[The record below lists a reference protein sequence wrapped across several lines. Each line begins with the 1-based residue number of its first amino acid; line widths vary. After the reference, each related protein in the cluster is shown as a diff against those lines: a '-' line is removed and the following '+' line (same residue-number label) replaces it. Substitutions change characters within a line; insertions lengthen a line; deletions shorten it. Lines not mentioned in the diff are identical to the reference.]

1 MVKDYRGKDG
11 ERVVWE
17 FDAPLV
23 SQINDV
29 LGRSRS
35 RKGSGQKSENPGDHR
50 DIKRRAGPISSTQTH
65 VSDDVPNCL

>member
-35 RKGSGQKSENPGDHR
+35 RKGSGQKSG
-50 DIKRRAGPISSTQTH
+50 
-65 VSDDVPNCL
+65 